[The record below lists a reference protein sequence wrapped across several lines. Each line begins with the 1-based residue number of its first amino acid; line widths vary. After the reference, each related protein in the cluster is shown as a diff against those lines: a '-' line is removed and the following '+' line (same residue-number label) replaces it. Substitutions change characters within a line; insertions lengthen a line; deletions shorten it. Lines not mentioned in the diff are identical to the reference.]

1 MDSTDI
7 SKNTKFRRQNILSLE
22 DKIRLLNHY
31 KETKCSI
38 RKLAQHFNIGKTQAG
53 LIIKKEQLLYE
64 QWHSG
69 SAVLARKRLTNEG
82 FEIDKKMYDWYLA
95 KKQDN
100 QIINGV
106 ALQNKALELARDLG
120 YESFRASNGWLAK
133 FVKRHGISFK
143 EDKNECRSK
152 SKKRQTA
159 NNLNTNLDEWSKILS
174 SVIDKYP
181 EGDIF
186 SAVQTGLF
194 FSTTPDEAS
203 YFLEKT
209 CASGTLSK
217 ERLTILFCAS
227 MDGRKEK
234 PLVIAD
240 IPEKVIENLKLTEV
254 DCKSNSFVWL
264 TKSIMNDWLTNLNNR
279 MAEQKRNIVLFLDHS
294 LPCHDCQLSNIR
306 TIYFPNRVS
315 SSNQRI
321 NWGIIQNFKI
331 VYRLR
336 LLKHLIALKDKDL
349 KNSLLDLDH
358 VIDGP
363 KALTWISFSW
373 TELSPNIIR
382 KCFEEIFF
390 NVTPDDICDEMSA
403 TLNDVSD
410 LLCACDSFMNAADYV
425 SIDDYLITESVE
437 ILVDADIY
445 ANSEEENCNKSKNV
459 EPNNDVSN
467 FYSESLSSLQQL
479 EQFYLSHNDSKGAS
493 LVKQLIS
500 HHENV
505 INDKNIHNQS

>member
-1 MDSTDI
+1 MDSKDI
-7 SKNTKFRRQNILSLE
+7 SKNAKFRRQNILSLE
-22 DKIRLLNHY
+22 DKIRVLNHY

-38 RKLAQHFNIGKTQAG
+38 RKLANHFNIGKTQAG
-53 LIIKKEQLLYE
+53 LIIKKEQILNA
-64 QWHSG
+64 QWLSG
-69 SAVLARKRLTNEG
+69 SAGLSRKRLTNEG
-82 FEIDKKMYDWYLA
+82 FEIDKKIYDWYLE

-100 QIINGV
+100 QIVNGV
-106 ALQNKALELARDLG
+106 ALQNKALELAKDLG
-120 YESFRASNGWLAK
+120 YDSFRASNGWLAK

-143 EDKNECRSK
+143 LDKNESQFK
-152 SKKRQTA
+152 SKKRGTT

-174 SVIDKYP
+174 SVIDKYA

-217 ERLTILFCAS
+217 ERLTILFCVS
-227 MDGRKEK
+227 MNGRKEK

-240 IPEKVIENLKLTEV
+240 IPEKIIENLKLTEV

-264 TKSIMNDWLTNLNNR
+264 TKNIMNDWLTNLDNR
-279 MAEQKRNIVLFLDHS
+279 MAQQKRNIVLFLDHS
-294 LPCHDCQLSNIR
+294 LPRHDCQLSNIR
-306 TIYFPNRVS
+306 TIYFPNSVS

-331 VYRLR
+331 VYRLQ
-336 LLKHLIALKDKDL
+336 LLKHLIDLKEKDL
-349 KNSLLDLDH
+349 NSSLLDH

-373 TELSPNIIR
+373 KELSSNIIR

-390 NVTPDDICDEMSA
+390 NVTPDGICDEMSP

-410 LLCACDSFMNAADYV
+410 LLCAYDSFMNPADYV

-437 ILVDADIY
+437 ILVDADMVY
-445 ANSEEENCNKSKNV
+445 ADSDEENCNKSKNV

-467 FYSESLSSLQQL
+467 FYSESLRSLQKL
-479 EQFYLSHNDSKGAS
+479 EQFYLSQNDSKGAS
-493 LVKQLIS
+493 LVKQLIT

-505 INDKNIHNQS
+505 VNDKNIHNQS